1 MPENEGQSL
10 TLPCTPLPPSY
21 ISYAEHII
29 DTQITAD
36 IERKKKKAQE
46 NKERGRKMEHW
57 RKKKDVKGKNYKC

>member
-36 IERKKKKAQE
+36 IERKKKRHRKIR
-46 NKERGRKMEHW
+46 KEEERWSTGG
-57 RKKKDVKGKNYKC
+57 KKKM